1 MVWARKRRRYLE
13 FIGGV
18 VNIMKIPKKI
28 LKLLDKREKLA
39 MELISATAEMDR
51 WLIDKGADLTD
62 DDLKDSVLSGCM
74 IYCEPGSAK
83 LNVKK
88 YIENKM

>member
-1 MVWARKRRRYLE
+1 
-13 FIGGV
+13 
-18 VNIMKIPKKI
+18 MKITKKI
-28 LKLLDKREKLA
+28 INLLDKREELA
-39 MELISATAEMDR
+39 MELISVTAEIDR
-51 WLIDKGADLTD
+51 WLIDKGADLSD

-83 LNVKK
+83 LNVKN